1 MCSSLSSLF
10 IKEKVL
16 NEHQLP
22 DVSAL
27 TVFLVTIGIY
37 ILFLLGF
44 FVVPNFMA
52 LLFSLDN
59 YKKSQRIQSEQQYR
73 PQYKPNREF
82 GFGKYGCV
90 EEEPVYE
97 PVETVYKPVQTPK
110 PQTDSSIVQD
120 AISVLVTL
128 GYKKT
133 EAKKLVVS
141 ASDGMVFT
149 DVGELIKAT
158 MSRTNV

>member
-1 MCSSLSSLF
+1 
-10 IKEKVL
+10 
-16 NEHQLP
+16 
-22 DVSAL
+22 
-27 TVFLVTIGIY
+27 
-37 ILFLLGF
+37 
-44 FVVPNFMA
+44 MA

-120 AISVLVTL
+120 AISVLVPL